1 MTTEAKHTPGPW
13 RVEEGTT
20 LIWGDCNP
28 DDTTTYGMG
37 YPIAECRMTPSA
49 SWAKGPKKYEEAE
62 ANARLIAAA
71 PDLFEVATLFASS
84 LEYLIALDRKKGDDE
99 GASMKGITLNVVRAA
114 LAKAEGRS

>member
-1 MTTEAKHTPGPW
+1 MTEAVKHTPGPW

-49 SWAKGPKKYEEAE
+49 SWARGPKKYEEAE
-62 ANARLIAAA
+62 ANTRLIAAA
-71 PDLFEVATLFASS
+71 PDLLRAAE
-84 LEYLIALDRKKGDDE
+84 LIVDWLDEEE
-99 GASMKGITLNVVRAA
+99 GAHRLCDVARAA
-114 LAKAEGRS
+114 IAKAEGRS

>member
-1 MTTEAKHTPGPW
+1 MGENVKHTPGPW

-49 SWAKGPKKYEEAE
+49 SWARGPKKYEEAE
-62 ANARLIAAA
+62 ANAHLISAA
-71 PDLFEVATLFASS
+71 PDLLSAATLFAES
-84 LEYLIALDRKKGDDE
+84 LKYLIAIDRKKGDDE
-99 GASMKGITLNVVRAA
+99 GVAMKSITLQSVRAA
-114 LAKAEGRS
+114 IAKAEGRP